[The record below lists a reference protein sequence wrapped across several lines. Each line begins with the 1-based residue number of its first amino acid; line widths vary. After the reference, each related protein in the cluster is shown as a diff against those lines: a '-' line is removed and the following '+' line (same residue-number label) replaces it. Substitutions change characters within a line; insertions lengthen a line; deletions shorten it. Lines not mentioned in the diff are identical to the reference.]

1 MWLRGFLH
9 QRLPNGDFFRRNFQK
24 VMKKLYLALFL
35 SVFVFGFNV
44 PAQKNRLIGDIQSDK
59 NFSSYVG
66 ETARVFGIVTAR
78 VRNGFFI
85 QTPDEKVDGNPNTS
99 EGIFVFT
106 SSEPSGEATI
116 GNLVSVTGT
125 IDEFKPR
132 GDQQSL
138 PITQIRMRRGT
149 DFIAVE
155 SKGNALPKPIV
166 LTVED
171 FKPNKID
178 QLEKYEGMRVTVS
191 ELTVIAPTRG
201 RDGES
206 DGTFY
211 GVIKGFS
218 RPFREPG
225 FSIYDFLVM
234 PQKEQDK
241 LRKDFPKLPL
251 FDHNPERLRIESAAQ
266 LGAQPIDVTSFTE
279 IKNLTGVMNYSFR
292 TYSILVD
299 SNNKPEVSGLVKAT
313 PLPAAKEN
321 QLSIAGLNV
330 ENLFDEEDDPAKND
344 DILRTVD
351 VERKLK
357 KISMAIRM
365 VMQTPDIVSIIEVE
379 HLTMLKRLADR
390 INADSEASGKPNP
403 KYEAYLI
410 EGNDGRSI
418 DVGFLVKSTRVK
430 VLETKQ
436 YGKDEKYQNPVNKNE
451 IFLNDRPPLL
461 IKASINNVEF
471 AVIVNHLKS
480 FNGYNDEK
488 DAPNVR
494 LKKKLQAE
502 FLAKLVAERLKAD
515 PNEKIAL
522 TGDFNA
528 YQFNDGITDVIDT
541 IKGTPSPKD
550 AVFNSSDDLLNPDLI
565 ALVDLIK
572 ADQRYSYIFD
582 ANAQA
587 IDNFIVNENFRKI
600 IAGFGYARVNADYPE
615 IYRKDDT
622 RLERFSDHDAAVAYF
637 TIDNK
642 SAK

>member
-1 MWLRGFLH
+1 VWLRGFLH